1 MLFWTFKTYFSR
13 YFFYPNNVGANLV
26 VIERP
31 KKKYLA
37 EIITVLENNDELK
50 FNAFVEKITH
60 TINYRYDEYEVK
72 LSLFVYNIDS
82 PVKVVAQSMD
92 E

>member
-1 MLFWTFKTYFSR
+1 LYFVFISIISR

-31 KKKYLA
+31 KKKYLP

-60 TINYRYDEYEVK
+60 SINYRFDEYEIK

-82 PVKVVAQSMD
+82 PVNVVA
-92 E
+92 